1 LVKIRNAKY
10 NAALFE
16 PHDRAPDINKKSP
29 AVACIIQPYS
39 TLLLLLDFDE
49 EVDLED
55 GLSPELLL
63 VVAEAVVVAAGVQ
76 EVVAENALLRL
87 PLLLPLSPLLL

>member
-1 LVKIRNAKY
+1 
-10 NAALFE
+10 
-16 PHDRAPDINKKSP
+16 
-29 AVACIIQPYS
+29 
-39 TLLLLLDFDE
+39 
-49 EVDLED
+49 LED